1 MVDRHDVPVASPQQ
15 VNLLSCE
22 NVSKAF
28 GDRPL
33 MNDVSLGVSRGERI
47 GVVGRNGA
55 GKSTLLRVLA
65 GAEPPDSGRVTRGA
79 SVVVGELDQVGI
91 SADNATIRSHVVGD
105 RDEHEWAGDAA
116 VREILTALLG
126 GFGAE
131 QLDRRISDLSGG
143 ERRRAYLAEQLI
155 REVDVLFLDEPTNH
169 LDVEIIAWLAAHLK
183 NRPKIAIVTV
193 THDRWFLDEICD
205 HMWEVVG
212 GNVEEYEGGYSAFVL
227 AKAERMRQESV
238 TEARRQNLMRKEL
251 AWLRRGPPAR
261 TTKPQFRIDAANEL
275 IAAEPPPRNAVE
287 LLEFASARLGKTV
300 YELHDAKI
308 GFETRTLINHITWNI
323 APGARIGILGP
334 NGAGKTSVLR
344 SILGELPLLAGK
356 RVEGVTVKPGVL
368 SQHLA
373 DLDLS
378 MTVIDTVSEVAN
390 YIELGKGKQLSASQV
405 CQRLGFDHDGQ
416 FTRVGELS
424 GGERRRLELTRILM
438 SEPNVLVLDEPTND
452 FDVETL
458 AALEDLLDGFPGTLL
473 IISHDRYFLERVCDN
488 FVAVMG
494 DLAFTDL
501 PGGIE
506 QYLESRRRM
515 LAGASAKPAT
525 GGAGESEST
534 STLTPA
540 RVRELR
546 KLSDKFE
553 RQLAKLEAQIV
564 LVHDQMLE
572 FAGDFQR
579 VAQLDVELRE
589 LHVTKETIEVQW
601 LETADELSDGRG

>member
-1 MVDRHDVPVASPQQ
+1 S
-15 VNLLSCE
+15 
-22 NVSKAF
+22 
-28 GDRPL
+28 
-33 MNDVSLGVSRGERI
+33 
-47 GVVGRNGA
+47 
-55 GKSTLLRVLA
+55 
-65 GAEPPDSGRVTRGA
+65 
-79 SVVVGELDQVGI
+79 
-91 SADNATIRSHVVGD
+91 
-105 RDEHEWAGDAA
+105 
-116 VREILTALLG
+116 
-126 GFGAE
+126 E
-131 QLDRRISDLSGG
+131 QLDRNISDLSGG

-193 THDRWFLDEICD
+193 THDRWFLDEVCD

-212 GNVEEYEGGYSAFVL
+212 GNVEEYEGGYSAYVL
-227 AKAERMRQESV
+227 AKAERMRQDAVS
-238 TEARRQNLMRKEL
+238 EARRQNLMRKEL

-287 LLEFASARLGKTV
+287 LLEFASARLGRTV

-308 GFETRTLINHITWNI
+308 GFETKTLINHITWNI

-344 SILGELPLLAGK
+344 SVLGELPLLAGK
-356 RVEGVTVKPGVL
+356 RVEGVTVKTGVL
-368 SQHLA
+368 SQNLA
-373 DLDLS
+373 DLDLTR
-378 MTVIDTVSEVAN
+378 TVIDTVSDVAN

-452 FDVETL
+452 FDVEIL
-458 AALEDLLDGFPGTLL
+458 AALEDLLDGFPGTLI

-494 DLAFTDL
+494 DQAFTDL

-506 QYLESRRRM
+506 QYLDSRRKM
-515 LAGASAKPAT
+515 LASEAAKTGASHNLVSSKV
-525 GGAGESEST
+525 
-534 STLTPA
+534 STLSPA
-540 RVRELR
+540 RERELR
-546 KLSDKFE
+546 KATDKFE
-553 RQLAKLEAQIV
+553 RQLSKIEVQIGI
-564 LVHDQMLE
+564 VHDQMLE
-572 FAGDFQR
+572 FSHDFER
-579 VAQLDVELRE
+579 VAQCDVELRE
-589 LHVTKETIEVQW
+589 LNESKETIELQW
-601 LETADELSDGRG
+601 IEAADELSGQGT

>member
-1 MVDRHDVPVASPQQ
+1 MPHDVPVASPQQ

-28 GDRPL
+28 GERPL
-33 MNDVSLGVSRGERI
+33 LRDVSLGVSKGERI

-65 GAEPPDSGRVTRGA
+65 GAEPPNSGRVTRGA
-79 SVVVGELDQVGI
+79 SVVVGELDQVGT
-91 SADNATIRSHVVGD
+91 SAEHATIRSHVLGD
-105 RDEHEWAGDAA
+105 RDEHDWAGDPA

-126 GFGAE
+126 GFESE

-183 NRPKIAIVTV
+183 SRPKIAIVTV
-193 THDRWFLDEICD
+193 THDRWFLDEVCD

-212 GNVEEYEGGYSAFVL
+212 GNVEEYVGGYSAFVL
-227 AKAERMRQESV
+227 AKAERMRQDAVSEG
-238 TEARRQNLMRKEL
+238 RRQNLMRKEL

-300 YELHDAKI
+300 FELHDAKI
-308 GFETRTLINHITWNI
+308 GFDTRTLIDHITWNI

-356 RVEGVTVKPGVL
+356 RVEGVTAKPGVL

-378 MTVIDTVSEVAN
+378 KSVIDTVSEVAN

-438 SEPNVLVLDEPTND
+438 SEPNILVLDEPTND

-494 DLAFTDL
+494 DRAFTDL

-506 QYLESRRRM
+506 QYLEFRKNM
-515 LAGASAKPAT
+515 LSVASGKSDVSVED
-525 GGAGESEST
+525 ESGRKSM
-534 STLTPA
+534 LTPA
-540 RVRELR
+540 RGRELR
-546 KLSDKFE
+546 KLSDKLE
-553 RQLAKLEAQIV
+553 RQLSKLDAQIIGI
-564 LVHDQMLE
+564 HDQMLE
-572 FAGDFQR
+572 FTSDFER
-579 VAQLDVELRE
+579 VAQLDQDLRE
-589 LHVTKETIEVQW
+589 LNEKKKKIEVQW
-601 LETADELSDGRG
+601 LETANELSGGLA

>member
-1 MVDRHDVPVASPQQ
+1 MASPQQ

-28 GDRPL
+28 GERPL
-33 MNDVSLGVSRGERI
+33 LRDVSLGVGKGERI

-65 GAEPPDSGRVTRGA
+65 GTEPADSGRVTRGA

-91 SADNATIRSHVVGD
+91 SEPDATIRSHVLGD
-105 RDEHEWAGDAA
+105 RDEHEWASDSG

-126 GFGAE
+126 GFDSE
-131 QLDRRISDLSGG
+131 QLDRNISDLSGG

-193 THDRWFLDEICD
+193 THDRWFLDEVCD

-212 GNVEEYEGGYSAFVL
+212 GNVEEYEGGYSAYVL
-227 AKAERMRQESV
+227 AKAERMRQDAVS
-238 TEARRQNLMRKEL
+238 EARRQNLMRKEL

-287 LLEFASARLGKTV
+287 LLEFASARLGRTV

-308 GFETRTLINHITWNI
+308 GFETKTLINHITWNI

-344 SILGELPLLAGK
+344 SVLGEIPLLAGK
-356 RVEGVTVKPGVL
+356 RVEGVTVKTGVL
-368 SQHLA
+368 SQNLA
-373 DLDLS
+373 DLDLTR
-378 MTVIDTVSEVAN
+378 TVIDTVSDVAN

-452 FDVETL
+452 FDVEIL
-458 AALEDLLDGFPGTLL
+458 AALEDLLDGFPGTLI

-494 DLAFTDL
+494 DQAFTDL

-506 QYLESRRRM
+506 QYLDSRRKM
-515 LAGASAKPAT
+515 LASEAAKTGASHNLVSSKV
-525 GGAGESEST
+525 
-534 STLTPA
+534 STLSPA
-540 RVRELR
+540 RERELR
-546 KLSDKFE
+546 KATDKFE
-553 RQLAKLEAQIV
+553 RQLSKIEVQIGI
-564 LVHDQMLE
+564 VHDQMLE
-572 FAGDFQR
+572 FSHDFER
-579 VAQLDVELRE
+579 VAQCDVELRE
-589 LHVTKETIEVQW
+589 LNESKETIELQW
-601 LETADELSDGRG
+601 IQAADELSGQGG

>member
-1 MVDRHDVPVASPQQ
+1 
-15 VNLLSCE
+15 
-22 NVSKAF
+22 VSKAF
-28 GDRPL
+28 GERPL
-33 MNDVSLGVSRGERI
+33 LRDVSLGVGKGERI

-65 GAEPPDSGRVTRGA
+65 GTEPADSGRVTRGA

-91 SADNATIRSHVVGD
+91 SEPDATIRSHVLGD
-105 RDEHEWAGDAA
+105 RDEHEWASDSG

-126 GFGAE
+126 GFDSE
-131 QLDRRISDLSGG
+131 QLDRNISDLSGG

-193 THDRWFLDEICD
+193 THDRWFLDEVCD

-212 GNVEEYEGGYSAFVL
+212 GDVEEYEGGYSAYVL
-227 AKAERMRQESV
+227 AKAERMRQEAVS
-238 TEARRQNLMRKEL
+238 EARRQNLMRKEL

-308 GFETRTLINHITWNI
+308 GFETKTLINHITWNI

-344 SILGELPLLAGK
+344 SVLGEIPLLAGK
-356 RVEGVTVKPGVL
+356 RVEGVTVKTGVL
-368 SQHLA
+368 SQNLA
-373 DLDLS
+373 DLDLTK
-378 MTVIDTVSEVAN
+378 TVIDTVSDVAN

-452 FDVETL
+452 FDVEIL
-458 AALEDLLDGFPGTLL
+458 AALEDLLDGFPGTLI

-494 DLAFTDL
+494 DQAFTDL

-506 QYLESRRRM
+506 QYLDSRRKM
-515 LAGASAKPAT
+515 LANAT
-525 GGAGESEST
+525 VKTGAGNNLVGMKVSKLS
-534 STLTPA
+534 PA
-540 RVRELR
+540 RERELR
-546 KLSDKFE
+546 KATDKFE
-553 RQLAKLEAQIV
+553 RQLSKIEVQIGV
-564 LVHDQMLE
+564 VHDQMLE
-572 FAGDFQR
+572 FSHDFER
-579 VAQLDVELRE
+579 VAQCDVELRE
-589 LHVTKETIEVQW
+589 LNESKETIELQW
-601 LETADELSDGRG
+601 IQAADELSEQGG

>member
-1 MVDRHDVPVASPQQ
+1 MASPQQ

-28 GDRPL
+28 GERPL
-33 MNDVSLGVSRGERI
+33 LRDVSLGVGKGERI

-65 GAEPPDSGRVTRGA
+65 GTEPADSGRVTRGA

-91 SADNATIRSHVVGD
+91 SEPDATIRSHVLGD
-105 RDEHEWAGDAA
+105 RDEHEWASDSG

-126 GFGAE
+126 GFDSE
-131 QLDRRISDLSGG
+131 QLDRNISDLSGG

-193 THDRWFLDEICD
+193 THDRWFLDEVCD

-212 GNVEEYEGGYSAFVL
+212 GNVEEYEGGYSAYVL
-227 AKAERMRQESV
+227 AKAERMRQDAVS
-238 TEARRQNLMRKEL
+238 EARRQNLMRKEL

-287 LLEFASARLGKTV
+287 LLEFASARLGRTV

-308 GFETRTLINHITWNI
+308 GFETKTLINHITWNI

-344 SILGELPLLAGK
+344 SVLGELPLLAGK
-356 RVEGVTVKPGVL
+356 RVEGVTVKTGVL
-368 SQHLA
+368 SQNLA
-373 DLDLS
+373 DLDLTR
-378 MTVIDTVSEVAN
+378 TVIDTVSDVAN

-452 FDVETL
+452 FDVEIL
-458 AALEDLLDGFPGTLL
+458 AALEDLLDGFPGTLI

-494 DLAFTDL
+494 DQAFTDL

-506 QYLESRRRM
+506 QYLDSRRKM
-515 LAGASAKPAT
+515 LASEAAKTGASHNLVSSKV
-525 GGAGESEST
+525 
-534 STLTPA
+534 STLSPA
-540 RVRELR
+540 RERELR
-546 KLSDKFE
+546 KATDKFE
-553 RQLAKLEAQIV
+553 RQLSKIEVQIGV
-564 LVHDQMLE
+564 VHDQMLE
-572 FAGDFQR
+572 FSHDFER
-579 VAQLDVELRE
+579 VAQCDVELRE
-589 LHVTKETIEVQW
+589 LNESKETIELQW
-601 LETADELSDGRG
+601 IQAADELSGQGG

>member
-1 MVDRHDVPVASPQQ
+1 M
-15 VNLLSCE
+15 NLLSCE

-28 GDRPL
+28 GERPL
-33 MNDVSLGVSRGERI
+33 LRDVSLGVGKGERI

-65 GAEPPDSGRVTRGA
+65 GTEPADSGRVTRGA

-91 SADNATIRSHVVGD
+91 SEPDATIRSHVLGD
-105 RDEHEWAGDAA
+105 RDEHEWASDSG

-126 GFGAE
+126 GFDSE
-131 QLDRRISDLSGG
+131 QLDRNISDLSGG

-193 THDRWFLDEICD
+193 THDRWFLDEVCD

-212 GNVEEYEGGYSAFVL
+212 GNVEEYEGGYSAYVL
-227 AKAERMRQESV
+227 AKAERMRQDAVS
-238 TEARRQNLMRKEL
+238 EARRQNLMRKEL

-287 LLEFASARLGKTV
+287 LLEFASARLGRTV

-308 GFETRTLINHITWNI
+308 GFETKTLINHITWNI

-344 SILGELPLLAGK
+344 SVLGELPLLAGK
-356 RVEGVTVKPGVL
+356 RVEGVTVKTGVL
-368 SQHLA
+368 SQNLA
-373 DLDLS
+373 DLDLTR
-378 MTVIDTVSEVAN
+378 TVIDTVSDVAN

-452 FDVETL
+452 FDVEIL
-458 AALEDLLDGFPGTLL
+458 AALEDLLDGFPGTLI

-494 DLAFTDL
+494 DQAFTDL

-506 QYLESRRRM
+506 QYLDSRRKM
-515 LAGASAKPAT
+515 LANAT
-525 GGAGESEST
+525 VKTGAGNNLVGMKVSKLS
-534 STLTPA
+534 PA
-540 RVRELR
+540 RERELR
-546 KLSDKFE
+546 KATDKFE
-553 RQLAKLEAQIV
+553 RQLSKIEVQIGV
-564 LVHDQMLE
+564 VHDQMLE
-572 FAGDFQR
+572 FSHDFER
-579 VAQLDVELRE
+579 VAQCDVELRE
-589 LHVTKETIEVQW
+589 LNESKETIELQW
-601 LETADELSDGRG
+601 IQAADELSEQGG

>member
-1 MVDRHDVPVASPQQ
+1 MSSPQQ

-22 NVSKAF
+22 NVSKSF

-33 MNDVSLGVSRGERI
+33 LSDVSLGVSKGERI

-65 GAEPPDSGRVTRGA
+65 GTEPADSGRVTRGA

-91 SADNATIRSHVVGD
+91 SAENATIRSHVMGD
-105 RDEHEWAGDAA
+105 RDEHEWASDAA

-126 GFGAE
+126 GFGPE
-131 QLDRRISDLSGG
+131 QLDRRIADLSGG

-193 THDRWFLDEICD
+193 THDRWFLDEVCD

-212 GNVEEYEGGYSAFVL
+212 GKVEEYEGGYSAFVL
-227 AKAERMRQESV
+227 AKAERMRQESAS
-238 TEARRQNLMRKEL
+238 EARRQNLMRKEL

-308 GFETRTLINHITWNI
+308 GFETKTLINHITWNI
-323 APGARIGILGP
+323 APGGRIGILGP

-344 SILGELPLLAGK
+344 SILGEIPLLAGK

-378 MTVIDTVSEVAN
+378 KTVIDTVSDVAN
-390 YIELGKGKQLSASQV
+390 YIELGKGKQMSASQV

-488 FVAVMG
+488 FVAVIG
-494 DLAFTDL
+494 DLKFTDL

-506 QYLESRRRM
+506 QYLESRRKM
-515 LAGASAKPAT
+515 LAGASGKT
-525 GGAGESEST
+525 TSGGAGEGKET
-534 STLTPA
+534 SKLTPA
-540 RVRELR
+540 RERELR
-546 KLSDKFE
+546 KLTDKFK
-553 RQLAKLEAQIV
+553 RQLAKLESSIG
-564 LVHDQMLE
+564 LIHDQMLE
-572 FAGDFQR
+572 FSADFER
-579 VAQLDVELRE
+579 VAQLDKELRD
-589 LHVTKETIEVQW
+589 LNKTKENIELQW
-601 LETADELSDGRG
+601 LEAADELSDGRQ

>member
-1 MVDRHDVPVASPQQ
+1 M
-15 VNLLSCE
+15 
-22 NVSKAF
+22 SKAF
-28 GDRPL
+28 GERPL
-33 MNDVSLGVSRGERI
+33 LRDVSLGVGKGERI

-65 GAEPPDSGRVTRGA
+65 GTEPADSGRVTRGA

-91 SADNATIRSHVVGD
+91 SEPDATIRSHVLGD
-105 RDEHEWAGDAA
+105 RDEHEWASDSG

-126 GFGAE
+126 GFDSE
-131 QLDRRISDLSGG
+131 QLDRNISDLSGG

-193 THDRWFLDEICD
+193 THDRWFLDEVCD

-212 GNVEEYEGGYSAFVL
+212 GDVEEYEGGYSAYVL
-227 AKAERMRQESV
+227 AKAERMRQEAVS
-238 TEARRQNLMRKEL
+238 EARRQNLMRKEL

-287 LLEFASARLGKTV
+287 LLEFASARLGRTV

-308 GFETRTLINHITWNI
+308 GFETKTLINHITWNI

-344 SILGELPLLAGK
+344 SVLGELPLLAGK
-356 RVEGVTVKPGVL
+356 RVEGVTVKTGVL
-368 SQHLA
+368 SQNLA
-373 DLDLS
+373 DLDLTR
-378 MTVIDTVSEVAN
+378 TVIDTVSDVAN

-452 FDVETL
+452 FDVEIL
-458 AALEDLLDGFPGTLL
+458 AALEDLLDGFPGTLI

-494 DLAFTDL
+494 DQAFTDL

-506 QYLESRRRM
+506 QYLDSRRKM
-515 LAGASAKPAT
+515 LANAT
-525 GGAGESEST
+525 VKTGAGNNLVGMKVSKLS
-534 STLTPA
+534 PA
-540 RVRELR
+540 RERELR
-546 KLSDKFE
+546 KATDKFE
-553 RQLAKLEAQIV
+553 RQLSKIEVQIGV
-564 LVHDQMLE
+564 VHDQMLE
-572 FAGDFQR
+572 FSHDFER
-579 VAQLDVELRE
+579 VAQCDVELRE
-589 LHVTKETIEVQW
+589 LNESKETIELQW
-601 LETADELSDGRG
+601 IQAADELSGQGG

>member
-1 MVDRHDVPVASPQQ
+1 

-28 GDRPL
+28 GERPL
-33 MNDVSLGVSRGERI
+33 LRDVSLGVGKGERI

-65 GAEPPDSGRVTRGA
+65 GTEPADSGRVTRGA

-91 SADNATIRSHVVGD
+91 SEPDATIRSHVLGD
-105 RDEHEWAGDAA
+105 RDEHEWASDSG

-126 GFGAE
+126 GFDSE
-131 QLDRRISDLSGG
+131 QLDRNISDLSGG

-193 THDRWFLDEICD
+193 THDRWFLDEVCD

-212 GNVEEYEGGYSAFVL
+212 GNVEEYEGGYSAYVL
-227 AKAERMRQESV
+227 AKAERMRQEAVS
-238 TEARRQNLMRKEL
+238 EARRQNLMRKEL

-287 LLEFASARLGKTV
+287 LLEFASARLGRTV

-308 GFETRTLINHITWNI
+308 GFETKTLINHITWNI

-344 SILGELPLLAGK
+344 SVLGELPLLAGK
-356 RVEGVTVKPGVL
+356 RVEGVTVKTGVL
-368 SQHLA
+368 SQNLA
-373 DLDLS
+373 DLDLTK
-378 MTVIDTVSEVAN
+378 TVIDTVSDVAN

-452 FDVETL
+452 FDVEIL
-458 AALEDLLDGFPGTLL
+458 AALEDLLDGFPGTLI

-494 DLAFTDL
+494 DQAFTDL

-506 QYLESRRRM
+506 QYLDSRRKM
-515 LAGASAKPAT
+515 LASAAAKTGASHNLVSSKV
-525 GGAGESEST
+525 
-534 STLTPA
+534 STLSPA
-540 RVRELR
+540 RERELR
-546 KLSDKFE
+546 KATDKFE
-553 RQLAKLEAQIV
+553 RQLSKIEVQIGI
-564 LVHDQMLE
+564 VHDQMLE
-572 FAGDFQR
+572 FSHDFER
-579 VAQLDVELRE
+579 VAQCDVELRE
-589 LHVTKETIEVQW
+589 LNESKETIELQW
-601 LETADELSDGRG
+601 IEAADELSGQGT

>member
-1 MVDRHDVPVASPQQ
+1 M
-15 VNLLSCE
+15 
-22 NVSKAF
+22 SKAF
-28 GDRPL
+28 GERPL
-33 MNDVSLGVSRGERI
+33 LRDVSLGVGKGERI

-65 GAEPPDSGRVTRGA
+65 GTEPADSGRVTRGA

-91 SADNATIRSHVVGD
+91 SEPDATIRSHVLGD
-105 RDEHEWAGDAA
+105 RDEHEWASDSG

-126 GFGAE
+126 GFDSE
-131 QLDRRISDLSGG
+131 QLDRNISDLSGG

-193 THDRWFLDEICD
+193 THDRWFLDEVCD

-212 GNVEEYEGGYSAFVL
+212 GNVEEYEGGYSAYVL
-227 AKAERMRQESV
+227 AKAERMRQDAVS
-238 TEARRQNLMRKEL
+238 EARRQNLMRKEL

-287 LLEFASARLGKTV
+287 LLEFASARLGRTV

-308 GFETRTLINHITWNI
+308 GFETKTLINHITWNI

-344 SILGELPLLAGK
+344 SVLGELPLLAGK
-356 RVEGVTVKPGVL
+356 RVEGVTVKTGVL
-368 SQHLA
+368 SQNLA
-373 DLDLS
+373 DLDLTR
-378 MTVIDTVSEVAN
+378 TVIDTVSDVAN

-452 FDVETL
+452 FDVEIL
-458 AALEDLLDGFPGTLL
+458 AALEDLLDGFPGTLI

-494 DLAFTDL
+494 DQAFTDL

-506 QYLESRRRM
+506 QYLDSRRKM
-515 LAGASAKPAT
+515 LASEAAKTGASHNLVSSKV
-525 GGAGESEST
+525 
-534 STLTPA
+534 STLSPA
-540 RVRELR
+540 RERELR
-546 KLSDKFE
+546 KATDKFE
-553 RQLAKLEAQIV
+553 RQLSKIEVQIGI
-564 LVHDQMLE
+564 VHDQMLE
-572 FAGDFQR
+572 FSHDFER
-579 VAQLDVELRE
+579 VAQCDVELRE
-589 LHVTKETIEVQW
+589 LNESKETIELQW
-601 LETADELSDGRG
+601 IQAADELSGQGG

>member
-1 MVDRHDVPVASPQQ
+1 MS
-15 VNLLSCE
+15 
-22 NVSKAF
+22 
-28 GDRPL
+28 
-33 MNDVSLGVSRGERI
+33 DVSLGVSKGERI

-65 GAEPPDSGRVTRGA
+65 GAEPPNSGRVTRGA

-91 SADNATIRSHVVGD
+91 SAENATIRSHVMGD
-105 RDEHEWAGDAA
+105 REEHEWASDAG

-126 GFGAE
+126 GFGSE
-131 QLDRRISDLSGG
+131 QLDRKISDLSGG

-183 NRPKIAIVTV
+183 NRPKISIVTV
-193 THDRWFLDEICD
+193 THDRWFLDEVCD

-212 GNVEEYEGGYSAFVL
+212 GKVEEYEGGYSAFVL
-227 AKAERMRQESV
+227 AKAERMRQESAS
-238 TEARRQNLMRKEL
+238 EARRQNLMRKEL

-275 IAAEPPPRNAVE
+275 IAAEPPPRNTVE

-323 APGARIGILGP
+323 APGGRIGILGP

-344 SILGELPLLAGK
+344 SILGEIPLLAGK

-378 MTVIDTVSEVAN
+378 KTVIDTVSDVAN
-390 YIELGKGKQLSASQV
+390 YIELGKGKQMSASQV

-488 FVAVMG
+488 FVAVIG
-494 DLAFTDL
+494 DLNFTDL

-506 QYLESRRRM
+506 QYLEVRKKM
-515 LAGASAKPAT
+515 LAGASGKPT
-525 GGAGESEST
+525 PGGAGDGKGT
-534 STLTPA
+534 SKLTPA
-540 RVRELR
+540 RERELR
-546 KLSDKFE
+546 KLTDKFK
-553 RQLAKLEAQIV
+553 RQLAKLETSIG
-564 LVHDQMLE
+564 LLHDQMLE
-572 FAGDFQR
+572 ESGNFER
-579 VAQLDVELRE
+579 VGQLDKELRDLNE
-589 LHVTKETIEVQW
+589 TKENIELQW
-601 LETADELSDGRG
+601 LEAADELSDGRA

>member
-1 MVDRHDVPVASPQQ
+1 MSVASPQQ

-33 MNDVSLGVSRGERI
+33 LRDVSLGVSKGERI

-65 GAEPPDSGRVTRGA
+65 GAEPVDSGRVTRGA
-79 SVVVGELDQVGI
+79 NVVVGELDQVGI
-91 SADNATIRSHVVGD
+91 SADHATIRSHVLGD
-105 RDEHEWAGDAA
+105 RDEHEWASDAA

-126 GFGAE
+126 GFGTD

-193 THDRWFLDEICD
+193 THDRWFLDEVCD

-212 GNVEEYEGGYSAFVL
+212 GKVEEYEGGYSAFVL

-238 TEARRQNLMRKEL
+238 SEARRQNLMRKEL

-308 GFETRTLINHITWNI
+308 GFHSRTLIDDMTWNI

-344 SILGELPLLAGK
+344 SILGEIPLLAGK

-373 DLDLS
+373 DLDLNK
-378 MTVIDTVSEVAN
+378 TVIDTVSDVAN

-494 DLAFTDL
+494 DSAFTDL

-506 QYLESRRRM
+506 QYLESRQKM
-515 LAGASAKPAT
+515 LARASGKPTAD
-525 GGAGESEST
+525 GAGGSQST

-540 RVRELR
+540 RERELR
-546 KLSDKFE
+546 KLTDKFE
-553 RQLAKLEAQIV
+553 RQLAKLEAQV
-564 LVHDQMLE
+564 ALVHDQMLE
-572 FAGDFQR
+572 FAGDFER
-579 VAQLDVELRE
+579 VAQLDKEIRDLNA
-589 LHVTKETIEVQW
+589 TKENIEVQW
-601 LETADELSDGRG
+601 LDTADELSAGRQ

>member
-1 MVDRHDVPVASPQQ
+1 M
-15 VNLLSCE
+15 SCE

-28 GDRPL
+28 GERPL
-33 MNDVSLGVSRGERI
+33 LRDVSLGVGKGERI

-65 GAEPPDSGRVTRGA
+65 GTEPTDSGRVTRGA
-79 SVVVGELDQVGI
+79 TVVVGELDQVGI
-91 SADNATIRSHVVGD
+91 SEPNATIRSHVLGD
-105 RDEHEWAGDAA
+105 RDEHEWASDSG

-126 GFGAE
+126 GFDSE
-131 QLDRRISDLSGG
+131 QLDRNISDLSGG

-193 THDRWFLDEICD
+193 THDRWFLDEVCD

-212 GNVEEYEGGYSAFVL
+212 GNVEEYEGGYSAYVL
-227 AKAERMRQESV
+227 AKAERMRQEAVS
-238 TEARRQNLMRKEL
+238 EARRQNLMRKEL

-308 GFETRTLINHITWNI
+308 GFETKTLIDHITWNI

-344 SILGELPLLAGK
+344 SVLGELPLLAGK
-356 RVEGVTVKPGVL
+356 RVEGVTVKTGVL
-368 SQHLA
+368 SQNLA
-373 DLDLS
+373 DLDLTK
-378 MTVIDTVSEVAN
+378 TVIDTVSDVAN

-452 FDVETL
+452 FDVEIL
-458 AALEDLLDGFPGTLL
+458 AALEDLLDGFPGTL
-473 IISHDRYFLERVCDN
+473 IVISHDRYFLERVCDN

-494 DLAFTDL
+494 DQAFTDL

-506 QYLESRRRM
+506 QYLDSRRKM
-515 LAGASAKPAT
+515 LANAAAKT
-525 GGAGESEST
+525 GTSHNLANSKV
-534 STLTPA
+534 STLSPA
-540 RVRELR
+540 RERELR
-546 KLSDKFE
+546 KATDKFE
-553 RQLAKLEAQIV
+553 RQLSKIEVQIGI
-564 LVHDQMLE
+564 VHDQMLE
-572 FAGDFQR
+572 FSHDFER
-579 VAQLDVELRE
+579 VAQCDVELRE
-589 LHVTKETIEVQW
+589 LNESKETIELQW
-601 LETADELSDGRG
+601 IEAADELSGQGA

>member
-1 MVDRHDVPVASPQQ
+1 M
-15 VNLLSCE
+15 NLLSCE

-28 GDRPL
+28 GERPL
-33 MNDVSLGVSRGERI
+33 LRDVSLGVGKGERI

-65 GAEPPDSGRVTRGA
+65 GTEPADSGRVTRGA

-91 SADNATIRSHVVGD
+91 SEPDATIRSHVLGD
-105 RDEHEWAGDAA
+105 RDEHEWASDSG

-126 GFGAE
+126 GFDSE
-131 QLDRRISDLSGG
+131 QLDRNISDLSGG

-193 THDRWFLDEICD
+193 THDRWFLDEVCD

-212 GNVEEYEGGYSAFVL
+212 GNVEEYEGGYSAYVL
-227 AKAERMRQESV
+227 AKAERMRQEAVS
-238 TEARRQNLMRKEL
+238 EARRQNLMRKEL

-287 LLEFASARLGKTV
+287 LLEFASARLGRTV

-308 GFETRTLINHITWNI
+308 GFETKTLINHITWNI

-344 SILGELPLLAGK
+344 SVLGELPLLAGK
-356 RVEGVTVKPGVL
+356 RVEGVTVKTGVL
-368 SQHLA
+368 SQNLA
-373 DLDLS
+373 DLDLTK
-378 MTVIDTVSEVAN
+378 TVIDTVSDVAN

-452 FDVETL
+452 FDVEIL
-458 AALEDLLDGFPGTLL
+458 AALEDLLDGFPGTLI

-494 DLAFTDL
+494 DQAFTDL

-506 QYLESRRRM
+506 QYLDSRRKM
-515 LAGASAKPAT
+515 LASAAAKTGASHNLVSSKV
-525 GGAGESEST
+525 
-534 STLTPA
+534 STLSPA
-540 RVRELR
+540 RERELR
-546 KLSDKFE
+546 KATDKFE
-553 RQLAKLEAQIV
+553 RQLSKIEVQIGI
-564 LVHDQMLE
+564 VHDQMLE
-572 FAGDFQR
+572 FSHDFER
-579 VAQLDVELRE
+579 VAQCDVELRE
-589 LHVTKETIEVQW
+589 LNESKETIELQW
-601 LETADELSDGRG
+601 IEAADELSGQGT

>member
-1 MVDRHDVPVASPQQ
+1 
-15 VNLLSCE
+15 LS
-22 NVSKAF
+22 
-28 GDRPL
+28 
-33 MNDVSLGVSRGERI
+33 DVSLGVSKGERI

-65 GAEPPDSGRVTRGA
+65 GAEPADSGRVTRGA

-91 SADNATIRSHVVGD
+91 SAENATIRSHVLGD
-105 RDEHEWAGDAA
+105 RDEHEWASDAA
-116 VREILTALLG
+116 VRETLTALLG
-126 GFGAE
+126 GFGPE
-131 QLDRRISDLSGG
+131 QLDRRIADLSGG

-193 THDRWFLDEICD
+193 THDRWFLDEVCD

-212 GNVEEYEGGYSAFVL
+212 GKVEEYEGGYSAFVL
-227 AKAERMRQESV
+227 AKAERMRQESAS
-238 TEARRQNLMRKEL
+238 EARRQNLMRKEL

-308 GFETRTLINHITWNI
+308 GFETKTLINHITWNI
-323 APGARIGILGP
+323 APGGRIGILGP

-344 SILGELPLLAGK
+344 SILGEIPLLAGK

-378 MTVIDTVSEVAN
+378 KTVIDTVSDVAN
-390 YIELGKGKQLSASQV
+390 YIELGKGKQMSASQV

-488 FVAVMG
+488 FVAVIG
-494 DLAFTDL
+494 DLNFTDL

-506 QYLESRRRM
+506 QYLELRRKM
-515 LAGASAKPAT
+515 LAGASGKPT
-525 GGAGESEST
+525 SGSSGEGKGT
-534 STLTPA
+534 SKLTPA
-540 RVRELR
+540 RERELR
-546 KLSDKFE
+546 KLTDKYK
-553 RQLAKLEAQIV
+553 RQLTKLEASIG
-564 LVHDQMLE
+564 LIHDQMLE
-572 FAGDFQR
+572 FASDFER
-579 VAQLDVELRE
+579 VAQLDKELRDLNE
-589 LHVTKETIEVQW
+589 SKETIELQW
-601 LETADELSDGRG
+601 LEAADELSDGQK

>member
-1 MVDRHDVPVASPQQ
+1 M
-15 VNLLSCE
+15 NLLSCE

-28 GDRPL
+28 GERPL
-33 MNDVSLGVSRGERI
+33 LRDVSLGVGKGERI

-65 GAEPPDSGRVTRGA
+65 GTEPADSGRVTRGA

-91 SADNATIRSHVVGD
+91 SEPDATIRSHVLGD
-105 RDEHEWAGDAA
+105 RDEHEWASDSG

-126 GFGAE
+126 GFDSE
-131 QLDRRISDLSGG
+131 QLDRNISDLSGG

-193 THDRWFLDEICD
+193 THDRWFLDEVCD

-212 GNVEEYEGGYSAFVL
+212 GNVEEYEGGYSAYVL
-227 AKAERMRQESV
+227 AKAERMRQDAVS
-238 TEARRQNLMRKEL
+238 EARRQNLMRKEL

-308 GFETRTLINHITWNI
+308 GFETKTLINHITWNI

-344 SILGELPLLAGK
+344 SVLGEIPLLAGK
-356 RVEGVTVKPGVL
+356 RVEGVTVKTGVL
-368 SQHLA
+368 SQNLA
-373 DLDLS
+373 DLDLTK
-378 MTVIDTVSEVAN
+378 TVIDTVSDVAN

-452 FDVETL
+452 FDVEIL
-458 AALEDLLDGFPGTLL
+458 AALEDLLDGFPGTLI

-494 DLAFTDL
+494 DQAFTDL

-506 QYLESRRRM
+506 QYLDSRRKM
-515 LAGASAKPAT
+515 LASEAAKTGASHNLVSSKV
-525 GGAGESEST
+525 
-534 STLTPA
+534 STLSPA
-540 RVRELR
+540 RERELR
-546 KLSDKFE
+546 KATDKFE
-553 RQLAKLEAQIV
+553 RQLSKIEVQIGI
-564 LVHDQMLE
+564 VHDQMLE
-572 FAGDFQR
+572 FSHDFER
-579 VAQLDVELRE
+579 VAQCDVELRE
-589 LHVTKETIEVQW
+589 LNESKETIELQW
-601 LETADELSDGRG
+601 IQAADELSEQGG

>member
-1 MVDRHDVPVASPQQ
+1 VASPQQ

-28 GDRPL
+28 GERPL
-33 MNDVSLGVSRGERI
+33 LRDVSLGVGKGERI

-65 GAEPPDSGRVTRGA
+65 GTEPADSGRVTRGA

-91 SADNATIRSHVVGD
+91 SEPDATIRSHVLGD
-105 RDEHEWAGDAA
+105 RDEHEWASDSG

-126 GFGAE
+126 GFDSE
-131 QLDRRISDLSGG
+131 QLDRNISDLSGG

-193 THDRWFLDEICD
+193 THDRWFLDEVCD

-212 GNVEEYEGGYSAFVL
+212 GDVEEYEGGYSAYVL
-227 AKAERMRQESV
+227 AKAERMRQEAVS
-238 TEARRQNLMRKEL
+238 EARRQNLMRKEL

-308 GFETRTLINHITWNI
+308 GFETKTLINHITWNI

-344 SILGELPLLAGK
+344 SVLGEIPLLAGK
-356 RVEGVTVKPGVL
+356 RVEGVTVKTGVL
-368 SQHLA
+368 SQNLA
-373 DLDLS
+373 DLDLTK
-378 MTVIDTVSEVAN
+378 TVIDTVSDVAN

-452 FDVETL
+452 FDVEIL
-458 AALEDLLDGFPGTLL
+458 AALEDLLDGFPGTLI

-494 DLAFTDL
+494 DQAFTDL

-506 QYLESRRRM
+506 QYLDSRRKM
-515 LAGASAKPAT
+515 LANAT
-525 GGAGESEST
+525 VKTGAGNNLVGMKVSKLS
-534 STLTPA
+534 PA
-540 RVRELR
+540 RERELR
-546 KLSDKFE
+546 KATDKFE
-553 RQLAKLEAQIV
+553 RQLSKIEVQIGV
-564 LVHDQMLE
+564 VHDQMLE
-572 FAGDFQR
+572 FSHDFER
-579 VAQLDVELRE
+579 VAQCDVELRE
-589 LHVTKETIEVQW
+589 LNESKETIELQW
-601 LETADELSDGRG
+601 IQAADELSEQGG

>member
-1 MVDRHDVPVASPQQ
+1 VASPQQ

-28 GDRPL
+28 GERPL
-33 MNDVSLGVSRGERI
+33 LRDVSLGVGKGERI

-65 GAEPPDSGRVTRGA
+65 GTEPADSGRVTRGA

-91 SADNATIRSHVVGD
+91 SEPDATIRSHVLGD
-105 RDEHEWAGDAA
+105 RDEHEWASDSG

-126 GFGAE
+126 GFDSE
-131 QLDRRISDLSGG
+131 QLDRNISDLSGG

-193 THDRWFLDEICD
+193 THDRWFLDEVCD

-212 GNVEEYEGGYSAFVL
+212 GNVEEYEGGYSAYVL
-227 AKAERMRQESV
+227 AKAERMRQDAVS
-238 TEARRQNLMRKEL
+238 EARRQNLMRKEL

-287 LLEFASARLGKTV
+287 LLEFASARLGRTV

-308 GFETRTLINHITWNI
+308 GFETKTLINHITWNI

-344 SILGELPLLAGK
+344 SVLGELPLLAGK
-356 RVEGVTVKPGVL
+356 RVEGVTVKTGVL
-368 SQHLA
+368 SQNLA
-373 DLDLS
+373 DLDLTR
-378 MTVIDTVSEVAN
+378 TVIDTVSDVAN

-452 FDVETL
+452 FDVEIL
-458 AALEDLLDGFPGTLL
+458 AALEDLLDGFPGTLI

-494 DLAFTDL
+494 DQAFTDL

-506 QYLESRRRM
+506 QYLDSRRKM
-515 LAGASAKPAT
+515 LASEAAKTGASHNLVSSKV
-525 GGAGESEST
+525 
-534 STLTPA
+534 STLSPA
-540 RVRELR
+540 RERELR
-546 KLSDKFE
+546 KATDKFE
-553 RQLAKLEAQIV
+553 RQLSKIEVQIGI
-564 LVHDQMLE
+564 VHDQMLE
-572 FAGDFQR
+572 FSHDFER
-579 VAQLDVELRE
+579 VAQCDVELRE
-589 LHVTKETIEVQW
+589 LNESKETIELQW
-601 LETADELSDGRG
+601 IEAADELSGQGT

>member
-1 MVDRHDVPVASPQQ
+1 MASPQQ

-28 GDRPL
+28 GERPL
-33 MNDVSLGVSRGERI
+33 LSDVSLGVSKGERI

-65 GAEPPDSGRVTRGA
+65 GTEPPDSGRVTRGA
-79 SVVVGELDQVGI
+79 SVVVGELDQVGF
-91 SADNATIRSHVVGD
+91 SAENATIRSHVLGD

-116 VREILTALLG
+116 VREILTTLLD
-126 GFGAE
+126 GFGSE
-131 QLDRRISDLSGG
+131 QLDRQISDLSGG

-183 NRPKIAIVTV
+183 SRPKMAIVTV
-193 THDRWFLDEICD
+193 THDRWFLDEVCD
-205 HMWEVVG
+205 HMWEVVDG
-212 GNVEEYEGGYSAFVL
+212 SVEEYVGGYSAYVL
-227 AKAERMRQESV
+227 AKTERMRQDAAS
-238 TEARRQNLMRKEL
+238 EARRQNLMRKEL

-261 TTKPQFRIDAANEL
+261 TSKPQFRIDAANEL

-308 GFETRTLINHITWNI
+308 GFETRTLIDHITWNI

-334 NGAGKTSVLR
+334 NGAGKTSVLQ
-344 SILGELPLLAGK
+344 SILGEMPLLAGK

-373 DLDLS
+373 DVDLS
-378 MTVIDTVSEVAN
+378 KSVIDTVCEVAN

-506 QYLESRRRM
+506 QYLEFRKKM
-515 LAGASAKPAT
+515 LSSAAGKSVVN
-525 GGAGESEST
+525 GSDESPNKSM
-534 STLTPA
+534 LTPA
-540 RVRELR
+540 RERELR
-546 KLSDKFE
+546 KLMDKFE
-553 RQLAKLEAQIV
+553 RQLSKLDVQITV
-564 LVHDQMLE
+564 IHKRMLE
-572 FAGDFQR
+572 FASDFER
-579 VAQLDVELRE
+579 VAQLDKDLRDVNE
-589 LHVTKETIEVQW
+589 TKESIEVQW
-601 LETADELSDGRG
+601 LEAAHELSGGRS

>member
-1 MVDRHDVPVASPQQ
+1 VASPQQ

-28 GDRPL
+28 GERPL
-33 MNDVSLGVSRGERI
+33 LRDVSLGVGKGERI

-65 GAEPPDSGRVTRGA
+65 GTEPADSGRVTRGA

-91 SADNATIRSHVVGD
+91 SEPDATIRSHVLGD
-105 RDEHEWAGDAA
+105 RDEHEWASDSG

-126 GFGAE
+126 GFDSE
-131 QLDRRISDLSGG
+131 QLDRNISDLSGG

-193 THDRWFLDEICD
+193 THDRWFLDEVCD

-212 GNVEEYEGGYSAFVL
+212 GNVEEYEGGYSAYVL
-227 AKAERMRQESV
+227 AKAERMRQEAVS
-238 TEARRQNLMRKEL
+238 EARRQNLMRKEL

-287 LLEFASARLGKTV
+287 LLEFASARLGRTV

-308 GFETRTLINHITWNI
+308 GFETKTLINHITWNI

-344 SILGELPLLAGK
+344 SVLGELPLLAGK
-356 RVEGVTVKPGVL
+356 RVEGVTVKTGVL
-368 SQHLA
+368 SQNLA
-373 DLDLS
+373 DLDLTK
-378 MTVIDTVSEVAN
+378 TVIDTVSDVAN

-452 FDVETL
+452 FDVEIL
-458 AALEDLLDGFPGTLL
+458 AALEDLLDGFPGTLI

-494 DLAFTDL
+494 DQAFTDL

-506 QYLESRRRM
+506 QYLDSRRKM
-515 LAGASAKPAT
+515 LASAAAKTGASHNLVSSKV
-525 GGAGESEST
+525 
-534 STLTPA
+534 STLSPA
-540 RVRELR
+540 RERELR
-546 KLSDKFE
+546 KATDKFE
-553 RQLAKLEAQIV
+553 RQLSKIEVQIGI
-564 LVHDQMLE
+564 VHDQMLE
-572 FAGDFQR
+572 FSHDFER
-579 VAQLDVELRE
+579 VAQCDVELRE
-589 LHVTKETIEVQW
+589 LNESKETIELQW
-601 LETADELSDGRG
+601 IEAADELSGQGT

>member
-1 MVDRHDVPVASPQQ
+1 MMSRWPPPQQ

-28 GDRPL
+28 GERPL
-33 MNDVSLGVSRGERI
+33 LSDVSLGVSKGERI

-65 GAEPPDSGRVTRGA
+65 GTEPPDSGRVTRGA
-79 SVVVGELDQVGI
+79 SVVVGELDQVGF
-91 SADNATIRSHVVGD
+91 SAENATIRSHVLGD

-116 VREILTALLG
+116 VREILTTLLG
-126 GFGAE
+126 GFDSE
-131 QLDRRISDLSGG
+131 QLDRQISDLSGG
-143 ERRRAYLAEQLI
+143 ECRRAYLAEQLI

-183 NRPKIAIVTV
+183 SRPKMAIVTV
-193 THDRWFLDEICD
+193 THDRWFLDEVCD
-205 HMWEVVG
+205 HMWEVVDG
-212 GNVEEYEGGYSAFVL
+212 SVEEYVGGYSAYVL
-227 AKAERMRQESV
+227 AKTERMRQDAAS
-238 TEARRQNLMRKEL
+238 EARRQNLMRKEL

-261 TTKPQFRIDAANEL
+261 TSKPQFRIDAANEL

-308 GFETRTLINHITWNI
+308 GFETRTLIDHITWNI

-334 NGAGKTSVLR
+334 NGAGKTSVLQ
-344 SILGELPLLAGK
+344 SILGEIPLLAGK

-378 MTVIDTVSEVAN
+378 KTVIDTVCEVAN

-506 QYLESRRRM
+506 QYLEFRKKM
-515 LAGASAKPAT
+515 LSSAAGRSVANGSD
-525 GGAGESEST
+525 ESPNKSM
-534 STLTPA
+534 LTPA
-540 RVRELR
+540 RERELR
-546 KLSDKFE
+546 KLMDKFE
-553 RQLAKLEAQIV
+553 RQLSKLDVQITV
-564 LVHDQMLE
+564 IHKRMLE
-572 FAGDFQR
+572 FASDFER
-579 VAQLDVELRE
+579 VAQLDKDLRDLNE
-589 LHVTKETIEVQW
+589 TKENIEVQW
-601 LETADELSDGRG
+601 LEAAHELSGGRS

>member
-1 MVDRHDVPVASPQQ
+1 M
-15 VNLLSCE
+15 NLLSCE

-28 GDRPL
+28 GERPL
-33 MNDVSLGVSRGERI
+33 LRDVSLGVGKGERI

-65 GAEPPDSGRVTRGA
+65 GTEPADSGRVTRGA

-91 SADNATIRSHVVGD
+91 SEPDATIRSHVLGD
-105 RDEHEWAGDAA
+105 RDEHEWASDSG

-126 GFGAE
+126 GFDSE
-131 QLDRRISDLSGG
+131 QLDRNISDLSGG

-193 THDRWFLDEICD
+193 THDRWFLDEVCD

-212 GNVEEYEGGYSAFVL
+212 GNVEEYEGGYSAYVL
-227 AKAERMRQESV
+227 AKAERMRQDAVS
-238 TEARRQNLMRKEL
+238 EARRQNLMRKEL

-308 GFETRTLINHITWNI
+308 GFETKTLINHITWNI

-344 SILGELPLLAGK
+344 SVLGEIPLLAGK
-356 RVEGVTVKPGVL
+356 RVEGVTVKTGVL
-368 SQHLA
+368 SQNLA
-373 DLDLS
+373 DLDLTK
-378 MTVIDTVSEVAN
+378 TVIDTVSDVAN

-452 FDVETL
+452 FDVEIL
-458 AALEDLLDGFPGTLL
+458 AALEDLLDGFPGTLI

-494 DLAFTDL
+494 DQAFTDL

-506 QYLESRRRM
+506 QYLDSRRKM
-515 LAGASAKPAT
+515 LANAT
-525 GGAGESEST
+525 VKTGAGNNLVGMKVSKLS
-534 STLTPA
+534 PA
-540 RVRELR
+540 RERELR
-546 KLSDKFE
+546 KATDKFE
-553 RQLAKLEAQIV
+553 RQLSKIEVQIGV
-564 LVHDQMLE
+564 VHDQMLE
-572 FAGDFQR
+572 FSHDFER
-579 VAQLDVELRE
+579 VAQCDVELRE
-589 LHVTKETIEVQW
+589 LNESKETIELQW
-601 LETADELSDGRG
+601 IQAADELSEQGG

>member
-1 MVDRHDVPVASPQQ
+1 MASPQQ

-28 GDRPL
+28 GERPL
-33 MNDVSLGVSRGERI
+33 LRDVSLGVGKGERI

-65 GAEPPDSGRVTRGA
+65 GTEPADSGRVTRGA

-91 SADNATIRSHVVGD
+91 SEPDATIRSHVLGD
-105 RDEHEWAGDAA
+105 RDEHEWASDSG

-126 GFGAE
+126 GFDSE
-131 QLDRRISDLSGG
+131 QLDRNISDLSGG

-193 THDRWFLDEICD
+193 THDRWFLDEVCD

-212 GNVEEYEGGYSAFVL
+212 GKVEEYEGGYSAYVL
-227 AKAERMRQESV
+227 AKAERMRQEAVS
-238 TEARRQNLMRKEL
+238 EARRQNLMRKEL

-308 GFETRTLINHITWNI
+308 GFETKTLINHITWNI

-344 SILGELPLLAGK
+344 SVLGELPLLAGK
-356 RVEGVTVKPGVL
+356 RVEGVTVKTGVL
-368 SQHLA
+368 SQNLA
-373 DLDLS
+373 DLDLTR
-378 MTVIDTVSEVAN
+378 TVIDTVSDVAN
-390 YIELGKGKQLSASQV
+390 YIDLGKGKQLSASQV

-452 FDVETL
+452 FDVEIL
-458 AALEDLLDGFPGTLL
+458 AALEDLLDGFPGTLI

-494 DLAFTDL
+494 DQAFTDL

-506 QYLESRRRM
+506 QYLDSRRKM
-515 LAGASAKPAT
+515 LANAT
-525 GGAGESEST
+525 VKTGAGNNLVGMKVSKLS
-534 STLTPA
+534 PA
-540 RVRELR
+540 RERELR
-546 KLSDKFE
+546 KATDKFE
-553 RQLAKLEAQIV
+553 RQLSKIEVQIGV
-564 LVHDQMLE
+564 VHDQMLE
-572 FAGDFQR
+572 FSHDFER
-579 VAQLDVELRE
+579 VAQCDVELRE
-589 LHVTKETIEVQW
+589 LNESKETIELQW
-601 LETADELSDGRG
+601 IQAADELSEQGG

>member
-1 MVDRHDVPVASPQQ
+1 MASLQQ

-28 GDRPL
+28 GERPL
-33 MNDVSLGVSRGERI
+33 LSDVSLGVSKGERI

-65 GAEPPDSGRVTRGA
+65 GTQPPDSGRVTRGA

-91 SADNATIRSHVVGD
+91 SAENATIRSHVLGD

-116 VREILTALLG
+116 VREILTTLLG
-126 GFGAE
+126 GFDSE
-131 QLDRRISDLSGG
+131 QLDRQISDLSGG
-143 ERRRAYLAEQLI
+143 ECRRAYLAEQLI

-183 NRPKIAIVTV
+183 SRPKIAVVTV
-193 THDRWFLDEICD
+193 THDRWFLDEVCD
-205 HMWEVVG
+205 HMWEVVSG
-212 GNVEEYEGGYSAFVL
+212 SVEEYVGGYSAYVL
-227 AKAERMRQESV
+227 AKTERMRQDAAS
-238 TEARRQNLMRKEL
+238 EARRQNLMRKEL

-261 TTKPQFRIDAANEL
+261 TSKPQFRIDAANEL

-308 GFETRTLINHITWNI
+308 GFETRTLIDHITWNI

-344 SILGELPLLAGK
+344 SILGEIPLLAGK

-378 MTVIDTVSEVAN
+378 KTVIDTVSEVAN

-506 QYLESRRRM
+506 QYLEFRKKM
-515 LAGASAKPAT
+515 LSSAAGRSVANGSD
-525 GGAGESEST
+525 ESPNKSM
-534 STLTPA
+534 LTPA
-540 RVRELR
+540 RERELR
-546 KLSDKFE
+546 KLTDKFE
-553 RQLAKLEAQIV
+553 RQLSKLDVQTTVI
-564 LVHDQMLE
+564 HKRMLE
-572 FAGDFQR
+572 FASDFER
-579 VAQLDVELRE
+579 VAQLDKDLRDVNE
-589 LHVTKETIEVQW
+589 TKENIEVQW
-601 LETADELSDGRG
+601 LEAAHELSGGRS

>member
-1 MVDRHDVPVASPQQ
+1 M
-15 VNLLSCE
+15 
-22 NVSKAF
+22 SKAF
-28 GDRPL
+28 GERPL
-33 MNDVSLGVSRGERI
+33 LRDVSLGVGKGERI

-65 GAEPPDSGRVTRGA
+65 GTEPADSGRVTRGA

-91 SADNATIRSHVVGD
+91 SEPDATIRSHVLGD
-105 RDEHEWAGDAA
+105 RDEHEWASDSG

-126 GFGAE
+126 GFDSE
-131 QLDRRISDLSGG
+131 QLDRNISDLSGG

-193 THDRWFLDEICD
+193 THDRWFLDEVCD

-212 GNVEEYEGGYSAFVL
+212 GNVEEYEGGYSAYVL
-227 AKAERMRQESV
+227 AKAERMRQDAVS
-238 TEARRQNLMRKEL
+238 EARRQNLMRKEL

-287 LLEFASARLGKTV
+287 LLEFASARLGRTV

-308 GFETRTLINHITWNI
+308 GFETKTLINHITWNI

-344 SILGELPLLAGK
+344 SVLGEIPLLAGK
-356 RVEGVTVKPGVL
+356 RVEGVTVKTGVL
-368 SQHLA
+368 SQNLA
-373 DLDLS
+373 DLDLTR
-378 MTVIDTVSEVAN
+378 TVIDTVSDVAN

-452 FDVETL
+452 FDVEIL
-458 AALEDLLDGFPGTLL
+458 AALEDLLDGFPGTLI

-494 DLAFTDL
+494 DQAFTDL

-506 QYLESRRRM
+506 QYLDSRRKM
-515 LAGASAKPAT
+515 LANAT
-525 GGAGESEST
+525 VKTGAGNNLVGMKVSKLS
-534 STLTPA
+534 PA
-540 RVRELR
+540 RERELR
-546 KLSDKFE
+546 KATDKFE
-553 RQLAKLEAQIV
+553 RQLSKIEVQIGV
-564 LVHDQMLE
+564 VHDQMLE
-572 FAGDFQR
+572 FSHDFER
-579 VAQLDVELRE
+579 VAQCDVELRE
-589 LHVTKETIEVQW
+589 LNESKETIELQW
-601 LETADELSDGRG
+601 IQAADELSEQGG

>member
-1 MVDRHDVPVASPQQ
+1 M
-15 VNLLSCE
+15 
-22 NVSKAF
+22 SKAF
-28 GDRPL
+28 GERPL
-33 MNDVSLGVSRGERI
+33 LRDVSLGVGKGERI

-65 GAEPPDSGRVTRGA
+65 GTEPADSGRVTRGA

-91 SADNATIRSHVVGD
+91 SEPDATIRSHVLGD
-105 RDEHEWAGDAA
+105 RDEHEWASDSG

-126 GFGAE
+126 GFDSE
-131 QLDRRISDLSGG
+131 QLDRNISDLSGG

-193 THDRWFLDEICD
+193 THDRWFLDEVCD

-212 GNVEEYEGGYSAFVL
+212 GDVEEYEGGYSAYVL
-227 AKAERMRQESV
+227 AKAERMRQEAVS
-238 TEARRQNLMRKEL
+238 EARRQNLMRKEL

-308 GFETRTLINHITWNI
+308 GFETKTLINHITWNI

-344 SILGELPLLAGK
+344 SVLGEIPLLAGK
-356 RVEGVTVKPGVL
+356 RVEGVTVKTGVL
-368 SQHLA
+368 SQNLA
-373 DLDLS
+373 DLDLTR
-378 MTVIDTVSEVAN
+378 TVIDTVSDVAN

-452 FDVETL
+452 FDVEIL
-458 AALEDLLDGFPGTLL
+458 AALEDLLDGFPGTLI

-494 DLAFTDL
+494 DQAFTDL

-506 QYLESRRRM
+506 QYLDSRRKM
-515 LAGASAKPAT
+515 LANAT
-525 GGAGESEST
+525 VKTGAGNNLVGMKVSKLS
-534 STLTPA
+534 PA
-540 RVRELR
+540 RERELR
-546 KLSDKFE
+546 KATDKFE
-553 RQLAKLEAQIV
+553 RQLSKIEVQIGV
-564 LVHDQMLE
+564 VHDQMLE
-572 FAGDFQR
+572 FSHDFER
-579 VAQLDVELRE
+579 VAQCDVELRE
-589 LHVTKETIEVQW
+589 LNESKETIELQW
-601 LETADELSDGRG
+601 IQAADELSEQGG

>member
-1 MVDRHDVPVASPQQ
+1 M
-15 VNLLSCE
+15 
-22 NVSKAF
+22 SKAF
-28 GDRPL
+28 GERPL
-33 MNDVSLGVSRGERI
+33 LRDVSLGVGKGERI

-65 GAEPPDSGRVTRGA
+65 GTEPADSGRVTRGA

-91 SADNATIRSHVVGD
+91 SEPDATIRSHVLGD
-105 RDEHEWAGDAA
+105 RDEHEWASDSG

-126 GFGAE
+126 GFDSE
-131 QLDRRISDLSGG
+131 QLDRNISDLSGG

-193 THDRWFLDEICD
+193 THDRWFLDEVCD

-212 GNVEEYEGGYSAFVL
+212 GDVEEYEGGYSAYVL
-227 AKAERMRQESV
+227 AKAERMRQEAVS
-238 TEARRQNLMRKEL
+238 EARRQNLMRKEL

-287 LLEFASARLGKTV
+287 LLEFASARLGRTV

-308 GFETRTLINHITWNI
+308 GFETKTLINHITWNI

-344 SILGELPLLAGK
+344 SVLGELPLLAGK
-356 RVEGVTVKPGVL
+356 RVEGVTVKTGVL
-368 SQHLA
+368 SQNLA
-373 DLDLS
+373 DLDLTR
-378 MTVIDTVSEVAN
+378 TVIDTVSDVAN

-452 FDVETL
+452 FDVEIL
-458 AALEDLLDGFPGTLL
+458 AALEDLLDGFPGTLI

-494 DLAFTDL
+494 DQAFTDL

-506 QYLESRRRM
+506 QYLDSRRKM
-515 LAGASAKPAT
+515 LASEAAKTGASHNLVSSKV
-525 GGAGESEST
+525 
-534 STLTPA
+534 STLSPA
-540 RVRELR
+540 RERELR
-546 KLSDKFE
+546 KATDKFE
-553 RQLAKLEAQIV
+553 RQLSKIEVQIGI
-564 LVHDQMLE
+564 VHDQMLE
-572 FAGDFQR
+572 FSHDFER
-579 VAQLDVELRE
+579 VAQCDVELRE
-589 LHVTKETIEVQW
+589 LNESKETIELQW
-601 LETADELSDGRG
+601 IEAADELSGQGT

>member
-1 MVDRHDVPVASPQQ
+1 MASPQQ

-28 GDRPL
+28 GERPL
-33 MNDVSLGVSRGERI
+33 LSDVSLGVSKGERI

-79 SVVVGELDQVGI
+79 SVVVGELDQVGF
-91 SADNATIRSHVVGD
+91 SADNATIRSHVLGD

-116 VREILTALLG
+116 VREILTTLLG
-126 GFGAE
+126 GFDSE
-131 QLDRRISDLSGG
+131 QLDRQISDLSGG
-143 ERRRAYLAEQLI
+143 EGRRAYLAEQLI

-183 NRPKIAIVTV
+183 SRPKMAIVTV
-193 THDRWFLDEICD
+193 THDRWFLDEVCD
-205 HMWEVVG
+205 HMWEVVDG
-212 GNVEEYEGGYSAFVL
+212 SVEEYVGGYSAYVL
-227 AKAERMRQESV
+227 AKTERMRQDAAS
-238 TEARRQNLMRKEL
+238 EARRQNLMRKEL

-261 TTKPQFRIDAANEL
+261 TSKPQFRIDAANEL

-344 SILGELPLLAGK
+344 SILGEIPLLAGK

-378 MTVIDTVSEVAN
+378 KSVIDTVSEVAN

-506 QYLESRRRM
+506 QYLEFQKRM
-515 LAGASAKPAT
+515 LSSAAGRSVANGSD
-525 GGAGESEST
+525 ESPNKSM
-534 STLTPA
+534 LTPA
-540 RVRELR
+540 RERELR
-546 KLSDKFE
+546 KLMDKFE
-553 RQLAKLEAQIV
+553 RQLSKLDVQITV
-564 LVHDQMLE
+564 IHKRMLE
-572 FAGDFQR
+572 FASDFER
-579 VAQLDVELRE
+579 VAQFDKDLRDVNE
-589 LHVTKETIEVQW
+589 TKENIEVQW
-601 LETADELSDGRG
+601 LEAAHELSGGRS

>member
-1 MVDRHDVPVASPQQ
+1 
-15 VNLLSCE
+15 LS
-22 NVSKAF
+22 
-28 GDRPL
+28 
-33 MNDVSLGVSRGERI
+33 DVSLGVSKGERI

-65 GAEPPDSGRVTRGA
+65 GAEPADSGRVTRGA

-91 SADNATIRSHVVGD
+91 SAENATIRSHVLGD
-105 RDEHEWAGDAA
+105 RDEHEWASDAA
-116 VREILTALLG
+116 VRETLTALLG
-126 GFGAE
+126 GFGPE
-131 QLDRRISDLSGG
+131 QLDRRIAYLSGG

-193 THDRWFLDEICD
+193 THDRWFLDEVCD

-212 GNVEEYEGGYSAFVL
+212 GKVEEYEGGYSAFVL
-227 AKAERMRQESV
+227 AKAERMRQESAS
-238 TEARRQNLMRKEL
+238 EARRQNLMRKEL

-308 GFETRTLINHITWNI
+308 GFETKTLINHITWNI
-323 APGARIGILGP
+323 APGGRIGILGP

-344 SILGELPLLAGK
+344 SILGEIPLLAGK

-378 MTVIDTVSEVAN
+378 KTVIDTVSDVAN
-390 YIELGKGKQLSASQV
+390 YIELGKGKQMSASQV

-488 FVAVMG
+488 FVAVIG
-494 DLAFTDL
+494 DLNFTDL

-506 QYLESRRRM
+506 QYLELRRKM
-515 LAGASAKPAT
+515 LAGASGKPT
-525 GGAGESEST
+525 SGSSGEGKGT
-534 STLTPA
+534 SKLTPA
-540 RVRELR
+540 RERELR
-546 KLSDKFE
+546 KLTDKYK
-553 RQLAKLEAQIV
+553 RQLTKLEASIG
-564 LVHDQMLE
+564 LIHDQMLE
-572 FAGDFQR
+572 FASDFER
-579 VAQLDVELRE
+579 VAQLDKELRDLNE
-589 LHVTKETIEVQW
+589 SKETIELQW
-601 LETADELSDGRG
+601 LEAADELSDGQK

>member
-1 MVDRHDVPVASPQQ
+1 MSVSSPQQ

-22 NVSKAF
+22 NVSKSF

-33 MNDVSLGVSRGERI
+33 LSDVSLGVSKGERI

-65 GAEPPDSGRVTRGA
+65 GAEPADSGRVTRGA

-91 SADNATIRSHVVGD
+91 SAENATIRSHVMGD
-105 RDEHEWAGDAA
+105 RDEHEWASDAA

-126 GFGAE
+126 GFGPE
-131 QLDRRISDLSGG
+131 ELDRRIADLSGG

-193 THDRWFLDEICD
+193 THDRWFLDEVCD

-212 GNVEEYEGGYSAFVL
+212 GKVEEYEGGYSAFVL
-227 AKAERMRQESV
+227 AKAERMRQESAS
-238 TEARRQNLMRKEL
+238 EARRQNLMRKEL

-308 GFETRTLINHITWNI
+308 GFETKTLINHITWNI
-323 APGARIGILGP
+323 APGGRIGILGP

-344 SILGELPLLAGK
+344 SILGEIPLLAGK

-378 MTVIDTVSEVAN
+378 KTVIDTVSDVAN
-390 YIELGKGKQLSASQV
+390 YIELGKGKQMSASQV

-488 FVAVMG
+488 FVAVIG
-494 DLAFTDL
+494 DLNFTDL

-506 QYLESRRRM
+506 QYLDLRKKM
-515 LAGASAKPAT
+515 LAGASGKPT
-525 GGAGESEST
+525 SGGAGEGKGT
-534 STLTPA
+534 SKLTPA
-540 RVRELR
+540 RERELR
-546 KLSDKFE
+546 KLTDKYK
-553 RQLAKLEAQIV
+553 RQLAKLEASIG
-564 LVHDQMLE
+564 LIHDQMLE
-572 FAGDFQR
+572 FASDFER
-579 VAQLDVELRE
+579 VAQLDRELRDLNE
-589 LHVTKETIEVQW
+589 SKETIELQW
-601 LETADELSDGRG
+601 LEAADELSDGRQ

>member
-1 MVDRHDVPVASPQQ
+1 M
-15 VNLLSCE
+15 NLLSCE

-28 GDRPL
+28 GERPL
-33 MNDVSLGVSRGERI
+33 LRDVSLGVGKGERI

-65 GAEPPDSGRVTRGA
+65 GTEPADSGRVTRGA

-91 SADNATIRSHVVGD
+91 SEPDATIRSHVLGD
-105 RDEHEWAGDAA
+105 RDEHEWASDSG

-126 GFGAE
+126 GFDSE
-131 QLDRRISDLSGG
+131 QLDRNISDLSGG

-193 THDRWFLDEICD
+193 THDRWFLDEVCD

-212 GNVEEYEGGYSAFVL
+212 GDVEEYEGGYSAYVL
-227 AKAERMRQESV
+227 AKAERMRQEAVS
-238 TEARRQNLMRKEL
+238 EARRQNLMRKEL

-308 GFETRTLINHITWNI
+308 GFETKTLINHITWNI

-344 SILGELPLLAGK
+344 SVLGEIPLLAGK
-356 RVEGVTVKPGVL
+356 RVEGVTVKTGVL
-368 SQHLA
+368 SQNLA
-373 DLDLS
+373 DLDLTK
-378 MTVIDTVSEVAN
+378 TVIDTVSDVAN

-452 FDVETL
+452 FDVEIL
-458 AALEDLLDGFPGTLL
+458 AALEDLLDGFPGTLI

-494 DLAFTDL
+494 DQAFTDL

-506 QYLESRRRM
+506 QYLDSRRKM
-515 LAGASAKPAT
+515 LANAT
-525 GGAGESEST
+525 VKTGAGNNLVGMKVSKLS
-534 STLTPA
+534 PA
-540 RVRELR
+540 RERELR
-546 KLSDKFE
+546 KATDKFE
-553 RQLAKLEAQIV
+553 RQLSKIEVQIGV
-564 LVHDQMLE
+564 VHDQMLE
-572 FAGDFQR
+572 FSHDFER
-579 VAQLDVELRE
+579 VAQCDVELRE
-589 LHVTKETIEVQW
+589 LNESKETIELQW
-601 LETADELSDGRG
+601 IQAADELSEQGG

>member
-1 MVDRHDVPVASPQQ
+1 
-15 VNLLSCE
+15 
-22 NVSKAF
+22 
-28 GDRPL
+28 
-33 MNDVSLGVSRGERI
+33 MNDVSLGVSKGERI

-79 SVVVGELDQVGI
+79 SVVVGELDQVGT
-91 SADNATIRSHVVGD
+91 SAENATIRSHVLGD
-105 RDEHEWAGDAA
+105 RDEHEWASDAP

-126 GFGAE
+126 GFGTD
-131 QLDRRISDLSGG
+131 QLDRKISDLSGG

-183 NRPKIAIVTV
+183 SRPKIAIVTV
-193 THDRWFLDEICD
+193 THDRWFLDEVCD

-212 GNVEEYEGGYSAFVL
+212 GDVEEYEGGYSAFVL
-227 AKAERMRQESV
+227 AKAERMRQEAAS
-238 TEARRQNLMRKEL
+238 EARRQNLMRKEL

-356 RVEGVTVKPGVL
+356 RVEGVTVKSGVL

-506 QYLESRRRM
+506 QYLESRRKM
-515 LAGASAKPAT
+515 LMGASGKPST
-525 GGAGESEST
+525 GGVNESESP

-540 RVRELR
+540 RERELR
-546 KLSDKFE
+546 KLTDKFE
-553 RQLAKLEAQIV
+553 RQLSKLEAQIA
-564 LVHDQMLE
+564 LIHEQMLE
-572 FAGDFQR
+572 FAGDFER
-579 VAQLDVELRE
+579 VAKLDVELRE
-589 LHVTKETIEVQW
+589 LNGAKESIELQW
-601 LETADELSDGRG
+601 LDAADELSAGRR

>member
-1 MVDRHDVPVASPQQ
+1 MASPQQ

-28 GDRPL
+28 GERPL
-33 MNDVSLGVSRGERI
+33 LRDVSLGVGKGERI

-65 GAEPPDSGRVTRGA
+65 GTEPADSGRVTRGA

-91 SADNATIRSHVVGD
+91 SEPDATIRSHVLGD
-105 RDEHEWAGDAA
+105 RDEHEWASDSG

-126 GFGAE
+126 GFDSE
-131 QLDRRISDLSGG
+131 QLDRNISDLSGG

-193 THDRWFLDEICD
+193 THDRWFLDEVCD

-212 GNVEEYEGGYSAFVL
+212 GNVEEYEGGYSAYVL
-227 AKAERMRQESV
+227 AKAERMRQDAVS
-238 TEARRQNLMRKEL
+238 EARRQNLMRKEL

-287 LLEFASARLGKTV
+287 LLEFASARLGRTV

-308 GFETRTLINHITWNI
+308 GFETKTLINHITWNI

-344 SILGELPLLAGK
+344 SVLGELPLLAGK
-356 RVEGVTVKPGVL
+356 RVEGVTVKTGVL
-368 SQHLA
+368 SQNLA
-373 DLDLS
+373 DLDLTR
-378 MTVIDTVSEVAN
+378 TVIDTVSDVAN

-452 FDVETL
+452 FDVEIL
-458 AALEDLLDGFPGTLL
+458 AALEDLLDGFPGTLI

-494 DLAFTDL
+494 DQAFTDL

-506 QYLESRRRM
+506 QYLDSRRKM
-515 LAGASAKPAT
+515 LASEAAKTGASHNLVSSKV
-525 GGAGESEST
+525 
-534 STLTPA
+534 STLSPA
-540 RVRELR
+540 RERELR
-546 KLSDKFE
+546 KATDKFE
-553 RQLAKLEAQIV
+553 RQLSKIEVQIGI
-564 LVHDQMLE
+564 VHDQMLE
-572 FAGDFQR
+572 FSHDFER
-579 VAQLDVELRE
+579 VAQCDVELRE
-589 LHVTKETIEVQW
+589 LNESKETIELQW
-601 LETADELSDGRG
+601 IEAADELSGQGT

>member
-1 MVDRHDVPVASPQQ
+1 M
-15 VNLLSCE
+15 
-22 NVSKAF
+22 SKAF
-28 GDRPL
+28 GERPL
-33 MNDVSLGVSRGERI
+33 LRDVSLGVGKGERI

-65 GAEPPDSGRVTRGA
+65 GTEPADSGRVTRGA

-91 SADNATIRSHVVGD
+91 SEPDATIRSHVLGD
-105 RDEHEWAGDAA
+105 RDEHEWASDSG

-126 GFGAE
+126 GFDSE
-131 QLDRRISDLSGG
+131 QLDRNISDLSGG

-193 THDRWFLDEICD
+193 THDRWFLDEVCD

-212 GNVEEYEGGYSAFVL
+212 GDVEEYEGGYSAYVL
-227 AKAERMRQESV
+227 AKAERMRQDAVS
-238 TEARRQNLMRKEL
+238 EARRQNLMRKEL

-287 LLEFASARLGKTV
+287 LLEFASARLGRTV

-308 GFETRTLINHITWNI
+308 GFETKTLINHITWNI

-344 SILGELPLLAGK
+344 SVLGELPLLAGK
-356 RVEGVTVKPGVL
+356 RVEGVTVKTGVL
-368 SQHLA
+368 SQNLA
-373 DLDLS
+373 DLDLTR
-378 MTVIDTVSEVAN
+378 TVIDTVSDVAN

-452 FDVETL
+452 FDVEIL
-458 AALEDLLDGFPGTLL
+458 AALEDLLDGFPGTLI

-494 DLAFTDL
+494 DQAFTDL

-506 QYLESRRRM
+506 QYLDSRRKM
-515 LAGASAKPAT
+515 LASEAAKTGASHNLVSSKV
-525 GGAGESEST
+525 
-534 STLTPA
+534 STLSPA
-540 RVRELR
+540 RERELR
-546 KLSDKFE
+546 KATDKFE
-553 RQLAKLEAQIV
+553 RQLSKIEVQIGV
-564 LVHDQMLE
+564 VHDQMLE
-572 FAGDFQR
+572 FSHDFER
-579 VAQLDVELRE
+579 VAQCDVELRE
-589 LHVTKETIEVQW
+589 LNESKETIELQW
-601 LETADELSDGRG
+601 IQAADELSGQGG

>member
-1 MVDRHDVPVASPQQ
+1 MASPQQ

-28 GDRPL
+28 GERPL
-33 MNDVSLGVSRGERI
+33 LRDVSLGVGKGERI

-65 GAEPPDSGRVTRGA
+65 GTEPADSGRVTRGA

-91 SADNATIRSHVVGD
+91 SEPDATIRSHVLGD
-105 RDEHEWAGDAA
+105 RDEHEWASDSG

-126 GFGAE
+126 GFDSE
-131 QLDRRISDLSGG
+131 QLDRNISDLSGG

-193 THDRWFLDEICD
+193 THDRWFLDEVCD

-212 GNVEEYEGGYSAFVL
+212 GNVEEYEGGYSAYVL
-227 AKAERMRQESV
+227 AKAERMRQEAVS
-238 TEARRQNLMRKEL
+238 EARRQNLMRKEL

-287 LLEFASARLGKTV
+287 LLEFASARLGRTV

-308 GFETRTLINHITWNI
+308 GFETKTLINHITWNI

-344 SILGELPLLAGK
+344 SVLGELPLLAGK
-356 RVEGVTVKPGVL
+356 RVEGVTVKTGVL
-368 SQHLA
+368 SQNLA
-373 DLDLS
+373 DLDLTR
-378 MTVIDTVSEVAN
+378 TVIDTVSDVAN

-424 GGERRRLELTRILM
+424 GA
-438 SEPNVLVLDEPTND
+438 SV
-452 FDVETL
+452 
-458 AALEDLLDGFPGTLL
+458 
-473 IISHDRYFLERVCDN
+473 
-488 FVAVMG
+488 
-494 DLAFTDL
+494 
-501 PGGIE
+501 
-506 QYLESRRRM
+506 
-515 LAGASAKPAT
+515 GAS
-525 GGAGESEST
+525 S
-534 STLTPA
+534 
-540 RVRELR
+540 
-546 KLSDKFE
+546 
-553 RQLAKLEAQIV
+553 
-564 LVHDQMLE
+564 
-572 FAGDFQR
+572 
-579 VAQLDVELRE
+579 
-589 LHVTKETIEVQW
+589 
-601 LETADELSDGRG
+601 